1 MIRME
6 HDFTHGVWG
15 HAISYYQGSTMLG
28 HGRGLQKGDAI
39 RLGQHV
45 FTVAD
50 RAVAAEA
57 LEWRAG
63 YPGEVR
69 ENLDAAIRSDWAYL
83 RRRFTPEYIESLL
96 DREDAK

>member
-1 MIRME
+1 ME

-45 FTVAD
+45 FTVA
-50 RAVAAEA
+50 E
-57 LEWRAG
+57 
-63 YPGEVR
+63 
-69 ENLDAAIRSDWAYL
+69 I
-83 RRRFTPEYIESLL
+83 EYYRDPDDMFKATVS
-96 DREDAK
+96 EDKGK